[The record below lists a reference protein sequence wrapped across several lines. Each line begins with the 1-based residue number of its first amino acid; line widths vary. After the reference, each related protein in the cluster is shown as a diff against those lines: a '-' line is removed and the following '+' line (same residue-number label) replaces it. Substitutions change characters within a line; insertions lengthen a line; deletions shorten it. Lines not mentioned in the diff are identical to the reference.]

1 MNIVYP
7 PEEESD
13 TARLTMEE
21 TNNLIRREVRRRG
34 SAMTH
39 SCDGICTEI
48 VVTAGRENTSDAH
61 NKRLSRGIGVEG
73 CDSCHTYHVI
83 WDDGTRELMKPILV
97 NEDETRG
104 WFAKRGDTVQFT
116 HPITSLRVMDFH
128 HKTAVR
134 GWISWR
140 VKLGQPFYRERSY
153 VWNVLSRE
161 HEEQEQVL
169 RLLSVDAT
177 EIWDHLAGMAEI
189 IDKRILN
196 AGAHNEEPTGSVQH
210 DDVPLNK
217 FMEDYNPCFR
227 RWQEHP
233 LDKEVRKAML
243 NEVRP
248 CSIYSKE
255 RIRWSLG
262 LHTLWKIVKQWRKV
276 HTAAE
281 DKKYRPGGVGHKR
294 AREDWQEGGGGL

>member
-1 MNIVYP
+1 MDPVLP
-7 PEEESD
+7 PEEDSD
-13 TARLTMEE
+13 TASVTMEE
-21 TNNLIRREVRRRG
+21 TNNLLRREVRRRG

-39 SCDGICTEI
+39 TCDGICTEI
-48 VVTAGRENTSDAH
+48 IVKAGRENTSAE
-61 NKRLSRGIGVEG
+61 RLSRSVGVEG
-73 CDSCHTYHVI
+73 CKSFHTYHVI
-83 WDDGTRELMKPILV
+83 WDDGTRELMKPVLV
-97 NEDETRG
+97 NEDEIRG

-128 HKTAVR
+128 HKTPVR

-140 VKLGQPFYRERSY
+140 VKLGQPFYRERSD

-169 RLLSVDAT
+169 RLLSVDAA

-243 NEVRP
+243 NEGRP

-276 HTAAE
+276 HEAAE
-281 DKKYRPGGVGHKR
+281 EKKFRPEHVGYKR
-294 AREDWQEGGGGL
+294 ARDEFEECAGECV